1 MLDFMGTYLPEFF
14 YVLCAVVAFDT
25 AYRATKNEEARVG
38 TTIFWTLLG
47 ITFMFGKFIPSVVT
61 GGILVVMGCLTATNQ
76 VKMGSFVES
85 TPEFRKSSSEKLGN
99 KIFIPAVSIGIM
111 ALILSLIQYNSD
123 TAQTFYLKFSNF
135 FTVELFSFG
144 SSSGNPTALN
154 GAVMTGVACVV
165 ALVLAMVICKPKVSE
180 TRSDTSRLLMQVGAS
195 CLLPQLLGA
204 LGDVFSAAGVG
215 DVISKII
222 SAVIPSGN
230 VFLGVV
236 VYVLGMV
243 IFTMIMG
250 NAFAAFTV
258 ITIGI
263 GIPFVINQG
272 GDPSIVAALGM
283 TAGYCGTLMTPM
295 AANFNIVPC
304 AVLET
309 KDQKYAVIKSQVPM
323 ALTMIVI
330 HIVLMLVLAF

>member
-1 MLDFMGTYLPEFF
+1 MSEFLSVYLPEFF
-14 YVLCAVVAFDT
+14 YVLCGLVSFDT
-25 AYRATKNEEARVG
+25 ALRATRNEKAKVG
-38 TTIFWTLLG
+38 TSLFWALLG
-47 ITFMFGKFIPSVVT
+47 IIFMFAKLLPSAVV
-61 GGILVVMGCLTATNQ
+61 GALLIVMGCLTATHQ
-76 VKMGSFVES
+76 VQMGNFVES
-85 TPEFRKSSSEKLGN
+85 THEFRQASSEKIKN
-99 KIFIPAVSIGIM
+99 KIFIPAIAVGVM
-111 ALILSLIQYNSD
+111 ALILSFVKYN
-123 TAQTFYLKFSNF
+123 
-135 FTVELFSFG
+135 VEVDGVMKS
-144 SSSGNPTALN
+144 TALD
-154 GAVMTGVACVV
+154 GAVMTGTACVV
-165 ALVLAMVICKPKVSE
+165 ALILAIVICKPKVSE

-204 LGDVFSAAGVG
+204 LGSVFKAAGVG

-222 SAVIPSGN
+222 SGVVPSGN
-230 VFLGVV
+230 IIIGVI

-258 ITIGI
+258 ITLGI

-272 GDPSIVAALGM
+272 GDPAIVGALGM
-283 TAGYCGTLMTPM
+283 TAGFCGTLITPM

-309 KDQKYAVIKSQVPM
+309 KDQKWAVIKAQLPM
-323 ALTMIVI
+323 SLIMIVI

>member
-1 MLDFMGTYLPEFF
+1 MTEFLGTFLPEFF
-14 YVLCAVVAFDT
+14 YVLCGLVSFDT
-25 AYRATKNEEARVG
+25 ALRATKNEESKIG
-38 TTIFWTLLG
+38 TSLFWCLLG
-47 ITFMFGKFIPSVVT
+47 IIFMFGKLIPSVVT
-61 GGILVVMGCLTATNQ
+61 GALLVVMGCLTATKQ
-76 VKMGSFVES
+76 VRMSSFVES
-85 TPEFRKSSSEKLGN
+85 TSEFRQAASEKVGN

-111 ALILSLIQYNSD
+111 ALLLSFIKYNANTFFFAFRDILAPFI
-123 TAQTFYLKFSNF
+123 
-135 FTVELFSFG
+135 SFG
-144 SSSGNPTALN
+144 SGGGDAVALD
-154 GAVMTGVACVV
+154 GAVMTGTACLV
-165 ALVLAMVICKPKVSE
+165 ALILAMAICRPKVSE

-204 LGDVFSAAGVG
+204 LGAVFKEAGVG
-215 DVISKII
+215 DVISQII
-222 SAVIPSGN
+222 SSVVPAGNIVVGVI
-230 VFLGVV
+230 

-263 GIPFVINQG
+263 GYPFVIAQG
-272 GDPSIVAALGM
+272 GNPAVIGALGM

-309 KDQKYAVIKSQVPM
+309 KDQKWAVIKAQLPM
-323 ALTMIVI
+323 ALIMIVI
-330 HIVLMLVLAF
+330 HVVLMLVLGF

>member
-1 MLDFMGTYLPEFF
+1 MLDFLSVYLPEFF
-14 YVLCAVVAFDT
+14 YVLCAFVSFDT

-38 TTIFWTLLG
+38 TTLFWALLG
-47 ITFMFGKFIPSVVT
+47 ITFMFGKIIPNVVT
-61 GGILVVMGCLTATNQ
+61 GAILVVMGCLTATKQ
-76 VKMGSFVES
+76 VRMGAFVEA
-85 TPEFRKSSSEKLGN
+85 TPEFRQASSEKIGN
-99 KIFIPAVSIGIM
+99 KIFIPAVSIGVM
-111 ALILSLIQYNSD
+111 ALILSLIQYNAD
-123 TAQTFYLKFSNF
+123 TAETFFLKLSDF
-135 FTVELFSFG
+135 FTIKLFSFG
-144 SSSGNPTALN
+144 SSSGAVTALD
-154 GAVMTGVACVV
+154 GAVMTGLACVV
-165 ALVLAMVICKPKVSE
+165 ALILAIAICKPKLSE
-180 TRSDTSRLLMQVGAS
+180 TRSDTSKLLMQVGAS

-204 LGDVFSAAGVG
+204 LGSVFNAAGVG

-222 SAVIPSGN
+222 SNVVPSGN
-230 VFLGVV
+230 VFIGVV

-258 ITIGI
+258 ITIVI

-272 GDPSIVAALGM
+272 GDPSVVAALGM

-309 KDQKYAVIKSQVPM
+309 RDQKWAVIKSQLPI
-323 ALTMIVI
+323 ALLMIVI
-330 HIVLMLVLAF
+330 HIIVMLFLAF